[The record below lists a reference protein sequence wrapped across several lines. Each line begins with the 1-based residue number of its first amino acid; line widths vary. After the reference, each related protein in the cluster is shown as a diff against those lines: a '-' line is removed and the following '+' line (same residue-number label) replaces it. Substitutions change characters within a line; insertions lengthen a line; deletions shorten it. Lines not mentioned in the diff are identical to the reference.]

1 MIYLDY
7 PARLAMA
14 GMLRRRFQPTQD
26 REDMPEGWRERVSWS
41 LLWSVLRF
49 RWSESPKVRRLL
61 ATLGPS
67 HRVVTLRSREDAE
80 RFLSAMATLSES

>member
-1 MIYLDY
+1 MSTVAAADTVIYLDY

-41 LLWSVLRF
+41 GF
-49 RWSESPKVRRLL
+49 RIAAAR
-61 ATLGPS
+61 
-67 HRVVTLRSREDAE
+67 
-80 RFLSAMATLSES
+80 